1 MTNFQ
6 LCIILLTVSVSACAQ
21 LLLKLGM
28 KEIDTANGMLSNG
41 ISSLL
46 HVIFSPLVFSG
57 LTVYG
62 LSTIA
67 WLWVLSKVDLSIA
80 YPFLGISFIFTLL
93 FGVFLLDEELSAY
106 KLIGTLMIVM
116 GCFLV
121 AKAA

>member
-1 MTNFQ
+1 
-6 LCIILLTVSVSACAQ
+6 VSVSACAQ

-28 KEIDTANGMLSNG
+28 KEIGTGNGMFSNG
-41 ISSLL
+41 VISLFQ
-46 HVIFSPLVFSG
+46 VIFSPLVFSG
-57 LTVYG
+57 LVVYG

-93 FGVFLLDEELSAY
+93 FGIFLLGEALSAY
-106 KLIGTLMIVM
+106 KLIGTMMIVI

-121 AKAA
+121 ARSA

>member
-46 HVIFSPLVFSG
+46 HVIFSPLVLSG

>member
-6 LCIILLTVSVSACAQ
+6 LGIILLTVSVSACAQ

-28 KEIDTANGMLSNG
+28 KDLGAANGMLSNG
-41 ISSLL
+41 FTSLF

-57 LTVYG
+57 LVVYG
-62 LSTIA
+62 ISTLS

-80 YPFLGISFIFTLL
+80 YPFLGISFIFTLF
-93 FGVFLLDEELSAY
+93 FGIFLLDEELSTY
-106 KLIGTLMIVM
+106 KLIGTLMIVV

-121 AKAA
+121 AKSA